1 VDSEAFSL
9 FEADWLAASDALAFL
24 DEVASVESEE
34 DLLALVVNDELW
46 VLL

>member
-1 VDSEAFSL
+1 MDSEAFSL
-9 FEADWLAASDALAFL
+9 FEAEFVVANEALAFL